1 MNARPAWWVAPANT
15 LLTPATRSRF
25 RDPARAFEAAERAA
39 ADRSGLPWPRDREFR
54 SRMRF
59 LSDAWLSAPGV
70 TPLGRLSVQNEV
82 ERRLETRLRLL
93 HLFEARP
100 EVADQ
105 VVDRPVFITGLPR
118 TGTTF
123 AHGLLAQHA
132 RTRAPALWELLDPVP
147 PSGREGERVRDR
159 RERLA
164 SARSVIRFLNAMA
177 PRWQSIHPM
186 HPLEPEE
193 CVFLLPHSM
202 AHHVRIPVPEYR
214 AWMEERD
221 TTPDYEF
228 LKAALQAMQLDH
240 ATAAGRRPPASAAGR
255 GAPRRWVLKS
265 PLHLGSLDALLRVFP
280 DATVVLTD
288 RDPVRATASWGS
300 LVEAGMALHLDRV
313 DPHWIGEEWLG
324 IWTRSMARAERV
336 RAASAP
342 GTFVDLPY
350 DELTADP
357 VGVAER
363 VWTGLGEEFDDL
375 SRRRTT
381 DYTRRDRRPS
391 PHRYT
396 IDRYGLTPER
406 VLAAFGG

>member
-1 MNARPAWWVAPANT
+1 MNARPAWWVAPVNT
-15 LLTPATRSRF
+15 LLAPATRSRF

-39 ADRSGLPWPRDREFR
+39 AHRSGLPWPADREFR
-54 SRMRF
+54 SEMRF
-59 LSDAWLSAPGV
+59 LSDAWLSAPGI
-70 TPLGRLSVQNEV
+70 TSLGRLSVQNEV

-93 HLFEARP
+93 HLFDARP

-132 RTRAPALWELLDPVP
+132 HTRAPALWELLNPVP
-147 PSGREGERVRDR
+147 PSGREGERVLGT

-164 SARSVIRFLNAMA
+164 SARSAIRFLDAMA

-214 AWMEERD
+214 AWLEDRD
-221 TTPDYEF
+221 TAPDYAF
-228 LKAALQAMQLDH
+228 LKAVLQAMQ
-240 ATAAGRRPPASAAGR
+240 ASAAAAGRSASARAA
-255 GAPRRWVLKS
+255 APRWVLKS
-265 PLHLGSLDALLRVFP
+265 PLHLGSLDALLKVFP

-300 LVEAGMALHLDRV
+300 LVEAGMALHLSRV
-313 DPHWIGEEWLG
+313 DPHWIGEEWLE
-324 IWTRSMARAERV
+324 IWARSMARAERV
-336 RAASAP
+336 RAESAP

-391 PHRYT
+391 PHRYSN
-396 IDRYGLTPER
+396 DRYGLTPER